1 MTLDNEEIILTIGDM
16 ELKITKEGKIQV
28 RAKKGTA
35 GIESGFKVQHG
46 KETTE
51 LTSAFTTTSTSWV
64 DVTGLNLD
72 EKQKTLL
79 QKLRSL
85 IMDNRDDLYKVASII
100 LQLLKP

>member
-1 MTLDNEEIILTIGDM
+1 MSYEEIILTIGNM
-16 ELKITKEGKIQV
+16 ELKITNEGNIQV

-35 GIESGFKVQHG
+35 VIESGFKAQHG

-79 QKLRSL
+79 QKIRSL
-85 IMDNRDDLYKVASII
+85 IVDNRGDLYKIAGVII
-100 LQLLKP
+100 QLLKS